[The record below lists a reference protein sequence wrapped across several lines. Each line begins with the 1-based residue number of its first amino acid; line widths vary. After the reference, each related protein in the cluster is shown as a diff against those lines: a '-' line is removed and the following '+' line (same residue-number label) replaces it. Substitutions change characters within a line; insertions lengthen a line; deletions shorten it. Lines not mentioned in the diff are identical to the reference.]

1 MRLQTRKLKDGRTTI
16 TAYDGRERVGILSV
30 HPWQTQGRRVMQVLQ
45 SNVKTGRL
53 RQGIGTKLYEAAAQ
67 AACEQGLQL
76 ASSPKWM
83 RSAHSSGFWDKQLR
97 KGRAKDI
104 GDGVIVLDQ
113 SCGADLSGAPG
124 CTVEEQDTGAK
135 NSLRFDA
142 FCKGAEAG
150 SIRVHKARSKIKGK
164 TVWTVDNVNVGYS
177 FRRQGVATK
186 LYEAAAQAVCRRR
199 GSLASIER
207 DYGAHSMDFW
217 LKQEAKG
224 RARRVPRPREYSK
237 TSRDRYGAADMYDAF
252 ILDCAEASDLSG
264 LTACKVEE
272 GANWGDENMMR
283 FSVTCGDDIAG
294 WMDVFKRDD
303 IDGVSGTYWAVNNVY
318 VKDRFQRQGIAT
330 RLYEAAA
337 RRACEKGVPLASP
350 SRLQGAKSTSFWE
363 KQVRKGRAKRIPR
376 PHRYAPFGSKK
387 RGSEQM
393 DVFVLDCA
401 EASDLSGLDLTRNQ
415 KIGLGVGVGALV
427 LLALTGKKTSS
438 NLFTPTVNR
447 ITTPPSEIRKA
458 LANASRRHGVP
469 LSILL
474 GVAHTESRFNPRA
487 GSSVGAQGLMQL
499 MPGTAASLGVQ
510 DPWDAQESAYGG
522 AKFLA
527 ALRRQYGSWEKAF
540 AAYNWGQGNVNR
552 NPDPRQW
559 PQATRHYVGNVLRV
573 AEVLG

>member
-1 MRLQTRKLKDGRTTI
+1 MRLQTRKLKDGRTKV
-16 TAYDGRERVGILSV
+16 TAYEGRNSVGMLSF
-30 HPWQTQGRRVMQVLQ
+30 HRRYTQGHEVAQVLQ
-45 SNVKTGRL
+45 SNVLRPLL
-53 RQGIGTKLYEAAAQ
+53 RQGIGTKLYEAAAE

-113 SCGADLSGAPG
+113 SCGADLSGMPG
-124 CTVEEQDTGAK
+124 CTVEEQDTGTE

-237 TSRDRYGAADMYDAF
+237 TGRDHYGAADMYDAF

-264 LTACKVEE
+264 
-272 GANWGDENMMR
+272 
-283 FSVTCGDDIAG
+283 
-294 WMDVFKRDD
+294 
-303 IDGVSGTYWAVNNVY
+303 ID
-318 VKDRFQRQGIAT
+318 
-330 RLYEAAA
+330 
-337 RRACEKGVPLASP
+337 
-350 SRLQGAKSTSFWE
+350 
-363 KQVRKGRAKRIPR
+363 
-376 PHRYAPFGSKK
+376 
-387 RGSEQM
+387 M
-393 DVFVLDCA
+393 
-401 EASDLSGLDLTRNQ
+401 TRNQ

-427 LLALTGKKTSS
+427 LFALTRKKMKYSDW
-438 NLFTPTVNR
+438 LVPTVTK
-447 ITTPPSEIRKA
+447 ISAPPSDIRTA
-458 LANASRRHGVP
+458 LGDASRKYGVP
-469 LSILL
+469 VSILI
-474 GVAHTESRFNPRA
+474 GVAHTESRYNPRA
-487 GSSVGAQGLMQL
+487 GSNKGAQGLMQL
-499 MPGTAASLGVQ
+499 MPKTAASLGVQ
-510 DPWDAQESAYGG
+510 DPWDAQQSAYGG
-522 AKFLA
+522 AKLLA
-527 ALRRQYGSWEKAF
+527 ALYKQYGTWVQAI
-540 AAYNWGQGNVNR
+540 AAYNWGQGNLNN
-552 NPDPRQW
+552 NPEPWQW
-559 PQATRHYVGNVLRV
+559 PQATRTYVANVLKV
-573 AEVLG
+573 SDTV